1 MTLDTFLAEGY
12 TLRLVDMIEGG
23 PLVAVTVDHITE
35 PVINQGRFTVQL
47 IVPDVAPIEHNE
59 IKPTVLQVSAEYNA
73 PIITAQ
79 NGAVFDAT
87 LYTVT

>member
-12 TLRLVDMIEGG
+12 TLRWIDMIEGG
-23 PLVAVTVDHITE
+23 PLVAVTVDHLTD

-47 IVPDVAPIEHNE
+47 IGADDQPEG
-59 IKPTVLQVSAEYNA
+59 TVLQVPAEYTA

>member
-12 TLRLVDMIEGG
+12 TLRWIDMIEGG
-23 PLVAVTVDHITE
+23 PLVAVTVDHITD

-47 IVPDVAPIEHNE
+47 IGADGQPEGA
-59 IKPTVLQVSAEYNA
+59 VLQVPAEYNA

-79 NGAVFDAT
+79 NGAVYDAT

>member
-1 MTLDTFLAEGY
+1 MTLDTFLAEGF
-12 TLRLVDMIEGG
+12 TLRWIDMIEGG
-23 PLVAVTVDHITE
+23 PLVAVTVDHITD

-47 IVPDVAPIEHNE
+47 IGADEQAEG
-59 IKPTVLQVSAEYNA
+59 TVLQVPAEYTA